1 MDIQIKPKT
10 TTKLYWCSGENWDDK
25 EKKWQSDQENKE
37 VLGKENVNVH
47 SGTSVV
53 YDTH

>member
-1 MDIQIKPKT
+1 MLWR
-10 TTKLYWCSGENWDDK
+10 KLRWQK

-53 YDTH
+53 YDTHIRVNL

>member
-1 MDIQIKPKT
+1 MLWR
-10 TTKLYWCSGENWDDK
+10 KLRRQK
-25 EKKWQSDQENKE
+25 EKGKKVSLVNDNKE

-53 YDTH
+53 YDIHIKVNL